1 MNDLSLQAQCAGKQR
16 RSLTLEE
23 INPFFLK
30 LPFLHFFLSLFVIST
45 FVLWGNN
52 NRQRYEHDH
61 DHPSSL
67 TKFLRQ
73 QPPLHLAKLYNCHF
87 NYHRCTHEHNPF
99 YKAWVMCFMWVW
111 LYGTLHWNNNKKRF
125 VFFSCTSSSFETT
138 KLVRWNF
145 KRGSWS
151 SPWTSGK
158 TRQEKGKNKFQKW
171 NKF

>member
-1 MNDLSLQAQCAGKQR
+1 MHVYFFVWKCIMNDISLQVQCAGKQ

-23 INPFFLK
+23 INPFFLN
-30 LPFLHFFLSLFVIST
+30 FLSYIFFLSLFVIST
-45 FVLWGNN
+45 FVLWSNN

-111 LYGTLHWNNNKKRF
+111 LYGTLHWNNNKKGL
-125 VFFSCTSSSFETT
+125 CSS
-138 KLVRWNF
+138 LVRHHLL
-145 KRGSWS
+145 RRRS
-151 SPWTSGK
+151 
-158 TRQEKGKNKFQKW
+158 
-171 NKF
+171 